1 MVGLER
7 LTIFHPAVRLT
18 LFRTSQFPPHSSR
31 VPQWQRR
38 AIFCNRPRMV
48 RILDMAM
55 SSSASLRRESASQRF
70 DAGGWTESEKQSAD
84 YERIGIL
91 VPAERVSGQRR
102 YDATVLQRLAV
113 SSVHGKP
120 DSRGR

>member
-1 MVGLER
+1 MAHHFSSSGQANPFSHLA
-7 LTIFHPAVRLT
+7 IPAAFFQSPAVAAPGHFLQQAAHGSDSGHGHVQ
-18 LFRTSQFPPHSSR
+18 LCQLAPGKC
-31 VPQWQRR
+31 VP
-38 AIFCNRPRMV
+38 A
-48 RILDMAM
+48 L
-55 SSSASLRRESASQRF
+55 

-113 SSVHGKP
+113 IQRARQTGFTWSMNE
-120 DSRGR
+120 